1 MGKNKTIK
9 NKTRAGAH
17 IGKAAMGAMYI
28 LSAGAMLWFIASIID
43 VNATNLY
50 ENIELSFWNFF
61 RIMNTLFC

>member
-1 MGKNKTIK
+1 M
-9 NKTRAGAH
+9 
-17 IGKAAMGAMYI
+17 GKAAMGAVHI